1 MTMTCREVL
10 RDLETYLDGELPVRE
25 TLEVAEHLASCA
37 SCAAREEQARAARAH
52 LRLTAPR
59 PEIPPA
65 LRERIAAALDRADR
79 MALRASPLAGRRP
92 FWLATVAAAAAA
104 VLLAVWIGRP
114 TGPAPLALE
123 LVAQHMS
130 VARLPEPVEF
140 ASSDAGAVAGWFQG
154 RAPYRVSVPDYSRT
168 GIRLLGGRVTDLSD
182 RRAAFI
188 VYEKNRRTIS
198 LFTFPHYDGGG
209 FARATAVTR
218 DGRTFYTQEVRGY
231 QVLLWQERGMAYAL
245 VADLGWDELFQ
256 CAEGLLQIVRY
267 S

>member
-1 MTMTCREVL
+1 MTMICREVL
-10 RDLETYLDGELPVRE
+10 RDLETYLDGELPVRG
-25 TLEVAEHLASCA
+25 TLEVAEHLASCT

-59 PEIPPA
+59 PEVPTA
-65 LRERIAAALDRADR
+65 LRERIAAALDRMDR
-79 MALRASPLAGRRP
+79 KTLGATQRSGPRPL
-92 FWLATVAAAAAA
+92 WLATAAAAAAA
-104 VLLAVWIGRP
+104 VLFAVWFGRP
-114 TGPAPLALE
+114 AGPAPLALE

-130 VARLPEPVEF
+130 VARLPEPVQF
-140 ASSDAGAVAGWFQG
+140 ASSDAGAVAGWFRG
-154 RAPYRVSVPDYSRT
+154 RAPYQVSVPDYSGT

-198 LFTFPHYDGGG
+198 LFTFPHYGEALG
-209 FARATAVTR
+209 RATAVKR

-231 QVLLWQERGMAYAL
+231 QVLLWEERGMAYAL

-256 CAEGLLQIVRY
+256 CAEGLLQIVRF

>member
-1 MTMTCREVL
+1 MICGDVI

-25 TLEVAEHLASCA
+25 TLQVAEHLASCP

-59 PEIPPA
+59 PEVPPA
-65 LRERIAAALDRADR
+65 LRERITAALDRIDR
-79 MALRASPLAGRRP
+79 RALRASQLAGRRP
-92 FWLATVAAAAAA
+92 LWLATAAAAAAA
-104 VLLAVWIGRP
+104 VLFAVWIGRSA
-114 TGPAPLALE
+114 GPAPLALE

-168 GIRLLGGRVTDLSD
+168 GIRLLGGRITDLSD

-198 LFTFPHYDGGG
+198 LFTFPHYGEDLD
-209 FARATAVTR
+209 RATAVKR

-231 QVLLWQERGMAYAL
+231 QLLLWQERGMAYAL

-256 CAEGLLQIVRY
+256 CAEGLLQILRY

>member
-1 MTMTCREVL
+1 MTCREVL
-10 RDLETYLDGELPVRE
+10 RDLKTYLDGELPVRA

-37 SCAAREEQARAARAH
+37 ACAAREEQARAARAH

-59 PEIPPA
+59 PEVPPA
-65 LRERIAAALDRADR
+65 LRERITAALDRMDR
-79 MALRASPLAGRRP
+79 TTLRATRLAGRRP
-92 FWLATVAAAAAA
+92 FWLAAAAAAAA
-104 VLLAVWIGRP
+104 VLFAVWIGRP
-114 TGPAPLALE
+114 AGPAPLALE

-154 RAPYRVSVPDYSRT
+154 RAPYRVAVPDYSRS

-198 LFTFPHYDGGG
+198 LFTFPRYGEG
-209 FARATAVTR
+209 FARATAVKR
-218 DGRTFYTQEVRGY
+218 DGRTFYTQEARGY
-231 QVLLWQERGMAYAL
+231 QVLLWEEREMAYAL

-256 CAEGLLQIVRY
+256 CAEGLLQIVRF